1 MKNRGRPLQ
10 NPCFESIEK
19 KGFFNALILRIFAM
33 TGVVLFL
40 SGAVFAED
48 FSANMISTTKEGTYQ
63 GKVFVTKDKMRIEM
77 MGSITISR
85 ADRRVVWMLMPEDKT
100 YMEMSLKPQ
109 DIVMT
114 GDKTPDEISRRLV
127 GRETIDQKMT
137 DKYEIEYAVKGNN
150 SSVFVWLI
158 KNLNL
163 PVKSSATDGSW
174 SVEYKNIVVAK
185 QPASLFEIPAGYKK
199 FSAELPGLGEL
210 EY

>member
-1 MKNRGRPLQ
+1 MKNRNRLVLHV
-10 NPCFESIEK
+10 C
-19 KGFFNALILRIFAM
+19 AM
-33 TGVVLFL
+33 TGAVLFL

-114 GDKTPDEISRRLV
+114 GEKTQDEVSRRLIAT
-127 GRETIDQKMT
+127 ETIDGKIS

-150 SSVFVWLI
+150 SSVFVWLV

-163 PVKSSATDGSW
+163 PVKSAATDGSW

-199 FSAELPGLGEL
+199 FSADLPGMGEL

>member
-1 MKNRGRPLQ
+1 MKNKGR
-10 NPCFESIEK
+10 
-19 KGFFNALILRIFAM
+19 LIVRIFAM
-33 TGVVLFL
+33 TGAVLFL
-40 SGAVFAED
+40 GGAVFAED
-48 FSANMISTTKEGTYQ
+48 FSANMISTTKEGAYQ

-85 ADRRVVWMLMPEDKT
+85 ADRRAVWMLMPEDKT

-114 GDKTPDEISRRLV
+114 GEKTQDEVSRRLI
-127 GRETIDQKMT
+127 GTETIDGKVA

-150 SSVFVWLI
+150 SRVFVWLVN
-158 KNLNL
+158 NLNL
-163 PVKSSATDGSW
+163 PVKSAATDGSW

-199 FSAELPGLGEL
+199 FSTDLPGMGEL
-210 EY
+210 